1 MLFGAAKT
9 FSLMLSGVLITS
21 TLAHTVCSVDD
32 VVVRGR
38 VDHAP
43 RNAKVRVQLVY
54 ARDTPGEL
62 GDVTIESG
70 MFSIPVEFLTESR
83 RPVFNGVL
91 EKCSRRP
98 KTVIVTLVERDQDHE
113 YARVTLDFPKD
124 FKMAGPN
131 TYTLRSEVVLNGSR

>member
-98 KTVIVTLVERDQDHE
+98 KIVIVTLVERDQDHE
-113 YARVTLDFPKD
+113 YARVTLDFP
-124 FKMAGPN
+124 
-131 TYTLRSEVVLNGSR
+131 